1 MDFLNICK
9 FFISNQHNIQQK
21 QKWMSIISHSYK
33 LFKIN
38 RQKLKLGVVVFE
50 YKPLMYGKFLLKYD
64 FNLVLSRDIKNKQL
78 QLERTLSTFTWS
90 WDFKS
95 ISSLLFLFTV
105 FIFTIR
111 NYTCNIY
118 ANIIK
123 VPLINPDH
131 LAVVLNQVF
140 DLVELKTNNHHF
152 LNLSSTLADLSI
164 YLNLFS

>member
-1 MDFLNICK
+1 MCK
-9 FFISNQHNIQQK
+9 FFISNKHNIKQK
-21 QKWMSIISHSYK
+21 QKWISLISHSHK

-50 YKPLMYGKFLLKYD
+50 YKPLMYGKFLLKYN

-78 QLERTLSTFTWS
+78 QFERTLSMFKWS

-95 ISSLLFLFTV
+95 IATLLILFTIS
-105 FIFTIR
+105 IFTIR
-111 NYTCNIY
+111 SYTYNIY
-118 ANIIK
+118 TNIIK
-123 VPLINPDH
+123 VPLINPEH
-131 LAVVLNQVF
+131 LAVVLSQVF
-140 DLVELKTNNHHF
+140 DLVESKTNNYYL